1 MTSKTRIATATFAAL
16 SLTGGSQALADSHG
30 DMADMMESGTME
42 MMDTGLMMPQMD
54 AARGRV
60 LFAEKG
66 CVVCH
71 SVNGVGGEDASM
83 LDAEFMDTPMNPFE
97 FAARM
102 WRGAESMVILQRETL
117 GEVIDLSG
125 EELAD
130 IIAFTH
136 DSEEQAKFTQDGLS
150 PEIAELLDHT
160 HEGGN
165 AHGDET
171 EAEQDAAHDNSDGH
185 HDE

>member
-1 MTSKTRIATATFAAL
+1 MTPKTLIATAILATL
-16 SLTGGSQALADSHG
+16 SLAGGSPALAESHG
-30 DMADMMESGTME
+30 DMAE
-42 MMDTGLMMPQMD
+42 MMNTGLMMPRMD

-71 SVNGVGGEDASM
+71 SVNGVGGEDAQM

-102 WRGAESMVILQRETL
+102 WRGAEAMVILQRETL

-125 EELAD
+125 QELAD
-130 IIAFTH
+130 IIAFVH
-136 DSEEQAKFTQDGLS
+136 DPAEQAKFTRGELS
-150 PEIAELLDHT
+150 PEIAELLDHS
-160 HEGGN
+160 HAGDD
-165 AHGDET
+165 AHADET
-171 EAEQDAAHDNSDGH
+171 KAEEDAGHDNSDGH
-185 HDE
+185 HDD